1 MKNLVYLL
9 ILSLIPITQVTG
21 KEIGPITLECKN
33 KASIQIE
40 NASVALIEIDPE
52 KNEVKVDDQALRIA
66 TISEG
71 FVTWVQESDLAFQF
85 YVWNDFNK
93 EMHSWFTRPWDD
105 YMTGRWNRRGT
116 HVLWTCRPVNA

>member
-9 ILSLIPITQVTG
+9 ILSLTPTAQAIG

-33 KASIQIE
+33 KASIQTE

-52 KNEVKVDDQALRIA
+52 KNEVKVDDQAVRIA

>member
-9 ILSLIPITQVTG
+9 VLLLAPMAPTNA
-21 KEIGPITLECKN
+21 KEIGPITLECEN
-33 KASIQIE
+33 KASIQTE
-40 NASVALIEIDPE
+40 NASVALIEINPQKD
-52 KNEVKVDDQALRIA
+52 EVKVGDQILRIA

-85 YVWNDFNK
+85 FVWNDFNK
-93 EMHSWFTRPWDD
+93 QMHSWFTRPWDD

-116 HVLWTCRPVNA
+116 HVLWTCRPANA

>member
-9 ILSLIPITQVTG
+9 VLVLAPVAPTNG
-21 KEIGPITLECKN
+21 KEIGPTTLECQN
-33 KASIQIE
+33 KASIQTE
-40 NASVALIEIDPE
+40 NASVALIEINPE
-52 KNEVKVDDQALRIA
+52 KNEVKVGDQILRIA

-71 FVTWVQESDLAFQF
+71 FVTWVQESDLAFEF
-85 YVWNDFNK
+85 FVWNDFNK
-93 EMHSWFTRPWDD
+93 QMHSWFTRPWDD

>member
-1 MKNLVYLL
+1 MKSLVCLL
-9 ILSLIPITQVTG
+9 GLLLAPITPSMG
-21 KEIGPITLECKN
+21 KELGPITLECKN
-33 KASIQIE
+33 KASIQSE
-40 NASVALIEIDPE
+40 DDSGVLVAIDPE
-52 KNEVKVDDQALRIA
+52 KYEVKVDDRTLRIA

-85 YVWNDFNK
+85 FVWNDFNK

-116 HVLWTCRPVNA
+116 HVLWKCRPVRT

>member
-33 KASIQIE
+33 KASIQTE

>member
-1 MKNLVYLL
+1 MRHIVYLL
-9 ILSLIPITQVTG
+9 GLLLAPMAPTIG

-33 KASIQIE
+33 KASIQSE
-40 NASVALIEIDPE
+40 ASSVALIEIDPE
-52 KNEVKVDDQALRIA
+52 NNEVKVDDQTLRIA

-71 FVTWVQESDLAFQF
+71 FVTWIQESGLAFQF
-85 YVWNDFNK
+85 FVWNDFNK
-93 EMHSWFTRPWDD
+93 EMHSWFNRPWDD

>member
-1 MKNLVYLL
+1 MKKLVYLL
-9 ILSLIPITQVTG
+9 ILSLIAITQVTG
-21 KEIGPITLECKN
+21 KEIGPITLECESKTF
-33 KASIQIE
+33 IQTE

-52 KNEVKVDDQALRIA
+52 KNEVKVDDQALPIA

-116 HVLWTCRPVNA
+116 HVLWTCRPVHT

>member
-9 ILSLIPITQVTG
+9 VLLLAPIAPAIG
-21 KEIGPITLECKN
+21 EEMGPITLECKN
-33 KASIQIE
+33 KASIQTE
-40 NASVALIEIDPE
+40 SASVALIEIDP
-52 KNEVKVDDQALRIA
+52 KRSEVKVDDQTLRIA

-71 FVTWVQESDLAFQF
+71 FVTWIQESELAFQF
-85 YVWNDFNK
+85 FVWNDFNK
-93 EMHSWFTRPWDD
+93 QMHSWFTRPWND

>member
-9 ILSLIPITQVTG
+9 ILSLTPTAQAIG
-21 KEIGPITLECKN
+21 KEIGPITLECES

-40 NASVALIEIDPE
+40 NASVALIEIDPQ
-52 KNEVKVDDQALRIA
+52 KNEVKVDDQVLRIA

-116 HVLWTCRPVNA
+116 HVLWTCRPVSA

>member
-9 ILSLIPITQVTG
+9 ILLLTPIPQAIG

-33 KASIQIE
+33 KASIHTE

-52 KNEVKVDDQALRIA
+52 KNEVKVNQQTLRIA

-85 YVWNDFNK
+85 YVCNDFNK

-116 HVLWTCRPVNA
+116 HVLWKCRPVHT

>member
-9 ILSLIPITQVTG
+9 ILLLIPITQVTG

-33 KASIQIE
+33 KASIQTE
-40 NASVALIEIDPE
+40 NASVALIEIDPQR
-52 KNEVKVDDQALRIA
+52 NEVKVDDQALQIA

-71 FVTWVQESDLAFQF
+71 FVTWVQESDLAFRF

-116 HVLWTCRPVNA
+116 HVLWKCRTVNA

>member
-9 ILSLIPITQVTG
+9 VLLLAPMAPTNA
-21 KEIGPITLECKN
+21 KEIGPITLECER
-33 KASIQIE
+33 KASIQTE
-40 NASVALIEIDPE
+40 NASVALIKIDPQ
-52 KNEVKVDDQALRIA
+52 KNEVKVDDQTLRIA

-71 FVTWVQESDLAFQF
+71 FVTWVQESDLAFRF

>member
-9 ILSLIPITQVTG
+9 ILSLTLIAQANG
-21 KEIGPITLECKN
+21 KEIGPTTLECEN
-33 KASIQIE
+33 KASIQTE
-40 NASVALIEIDPE
+40 NASVALIEINPQ
-52 KNEVKVDDQALRIA
+52 KNEVKVGDQILRIA

-71 FVTWVQESDLAFQF
+71 FVTWVQESDLAFEF
-85 YVWNDFNK
+85 FVWNDFNK
-93 EMHSWFTRPWDD
+93 QMHSWFTRPWDD